1 MEHEKAGSLQLGYT
15 LNSAAPDVAMLNPY
29 DTSTDSLRRNVGNPY
44 LKPQETHG
52 VSLRYSYYKNGF
64 YAGAYFNY
72 CYITDRYENI
82 GFVDDNGVYTSTF
95 ENLGHYSNINLSAL
109 FNYRYKTPP

>member
-1 MEHEKAGSLQLGYT
+1 M
-15 LNSAAPDVAMLNPY
+15 
-29 DTSTDSLRRNVGNPY
+29 
-44 LKPQETHG
+44 
-52 VSLRYSYYKNGF
+52 KNGF

-109 FNYRYKTPP
+109 FNYRYKKHHSRYDPDAFCRILSQDKMPRRALWATSFCFRL